1 MLQYNRNEMD
11 KERIK
16 ELNFMLRTGVPIPVT
31 DSRAAQLFQTMYYND
46 FYTIQELVEQ
56 KHMEYVGYKKDYI
69 CIRPYGNFQVYVAGS
84 VMRLQSGELVT
95 MSLSTDGRQEFEK
108 WLAAQ

>member
-1 MLQYNRNEMD
+1 MD

-31 DSRAAQLFQTMYYND
+31 DSRTAQLFQTIYYND

-56 KHMEYVGYKKDYI
+56 KHLEYVGYRKEYI
-69 CIRPYGNFQVYVAGS
+69 CIRPYTNFHVYIAGD
-84 VMRLQSGELVT
+84 VKRLQSGELVT
-95 MSLSTDGRQEFEK
+95 MSLTTDGRHEFEK
-108 WLAAQ
+108 WLSTQ